1 MVISLGRISL
11 RSEPTAQS
19 RTIISMHMS
28 GLTNEDI
35 MREMLQQA
43 YDKFTLDIQDIQ
55 ILLAKPMENWRQA
68 LQDGKVT
75 DMHLLEPTAMHL
87 SADLCVVDDDP
98 RLPKTRISAK
108 IPSIGISVAED
119 KILDAIAL
127 VTSIPLPENDD
138 TTPMQ
143 LNKNLGIVAS
153 SMSLKRY
160 LDEKQAR
167 KPKKPVDIKKQEL
180 SEEIIQYTDL
190 EFAFVMN
197 GLSGLLFDNRRRL

>member
-1 MVISLGRISL
+1 MSVMVISLGRISF

-43 YDKFTLDIQDIQ
+43 YDKFSLDIQDIQ
-55 ILLAKPMENWRQA
+55 ILLAKPQENWGQA
-68 LQDGKVT
+68 LQNGQVT

-98 RLPKTRISAK
+98 RLPKFRISAK

-119 KILDAIAL
+119 KILDAIGL

-138 TTPMQ
+138 TAPMQ
-143 LNKNLGIVAS
+143 LNKNMGFVAS

-197 GLSGLLFDNRRRL
+197 GSFIL

>member
-1 MVISLGRISL
+1 MVISLGRLTL
-11 RSEPTAQS
+11 RSEPTTEY
-19 RTIISMHMS
+19 RNIISMHTS
-28 GLTNEDI
+28 GLTCEDI
-35 MREMLQQA
+35 MRTMLQQA

-55 ILLAKPMENWRQA
+55 ILLAKPSENWREA
-68 LQDGKVT
+68 LQNGKNT

-98 RLPKTRISAK
+98 RLPKTRISVK
-108 IPSIGISVAED
+108 IPSIGIEVAED
-119 KILDAIAL
+119 KILDALAL

-138 TTPMQ
+138 TAPMQ

-167 KPKKPVDIKKQEL
+167 KPKKPVDVKKQDL

-190 EFAFVMN
+190 EFSFVMN
-197 GLSGLLFDNRRRL
+197 GL